1 MIKAVKYVL
10 LALLIATTPKLY
22 AEDWSEKAMVE
33 RREGAVVSY
42 RAKLDGNILLVE
54 VTHAP
59 GWHTYAIDNVERAR
73 KKTGKAKPE
82 TELPTRVA
90 LSGGLKAVGAWFQSK
105 PKELSQPDIRWYTW
119 GFEGTARFAVK
130 VERVKGASAT
140 IKINGQ
146 ACNASLCSM
155 IDNIT
160 LSLPLP
166 SDAQLDSAEAKT
178 TVDFSKLVKVTTAKQ
193 DPK

>member
-1 MIKAVKYVL
+1 MVKAAKYFL
-10 LALLIATTPKLY
+10 LAFLIVVTPTISA
-22 AEDWSEKAMVE
+22 AEWSGKAEVG
-33 RREGAVVSY
+33 RREGTVVSY
-42 RAKLDGNILLVE
+42 RAKLDGNILVVE
-54 VTHAP
+54 VTHSP
-59 GWHTYAIDNVERAR
+59 GWHTYAMDNVERAR

-90 LSGGLKAVGAWFQSK
+90 LSGGLKAVGKWYQSK

-130 VERVKGASAT
+130 VERVKGANAT
-140 IKINGQ
+140 ITINGQ
-146 ACNASLCSM
+146 ACNASSCSM
-155 IDNIT
+155 IDNVT
-160 LSLPLP
+160 LSLPLAP
-166 SDAQLDSAEAKT
+166 DAPLDSAEAKT